1 MPLTMKKKNC
11 CWLIEQKNLT
21 NENCVNLISE
31 IINNQNN
38 LEIKLKEMQKIS
50 YQNNWNNINKK
61 IIKVINEN

>member
-1 MPLTMKKKNC
+1 M
-11 CWLIEQKNLT
+11 T
-21 NENCVNLISE
+21 NQNCVNLISE

>member
-1 MPLTMKKKNC
+1 M
-11 CWLIEQKNLT
+11 T
-21 NENCVNLISE
+21 NENCLNLISE

>member
-1 MPLTMKKKNC
+1 M
-11 CWLIEQKNLT
+11 T